1 MAGDVATEPHLGFEL
16 LFFAYMFGGCCW
28 DGFAP
33 FLSAHAVRLA
43 GMLMIQNWSVYHVTL
58 LYNCNYVV
66 FWSTTFFLG
75 GRVMRTLLGELLRD
89 PSGMMGPD
97 LVALLAVALAQI
109 AGSGAYLARGML
121 DNHRLGRLL
130 ACVLLPVCLWG
141 CWRIALRRMV
151 S

>member
-1 MAGDVATEPHLGFEL
+1 LVRGARVFVCVSQLTVAE
-16 LFFAYMFGGCCW
+16 
-28 DGFAP
+28 
-33 FLSAHAVRLA
+33 

-58 LYNCNYVV
+58 PYNCNYVV

-130 ACVLLPVCLWG
+130 AFVLLPVCLWG
-141 CWRIALRRMV
+141 CWRIVLRRLV
-151 S
+151 SHKGWRCIVLV